1 MKKIITLSI
10 FAFAL
15 CIGAKAQTPSTQ
27 LGFYAGYAYPSQE
40 RMTAGLDL
48 GLEFRKYLHNNLY
61 FTAVFHYDEA
71 RGYSQDV
78 KHPQVDAQ
86 MSNVSY
92 EINYTTLAAGLG
104 YRLPIADRHSVY
116 VQAALGVSDINRIID
131 YNFINGIEL
140 HSKYLPSKHPFY
152 RTGLGVSGLI
162 SAGYDFKILPW
173 AALGLQYS
181 LMIPDKYVTHGLS
194 AKLSVLFN

>member
-15 CIGAKAQTPSTQ
+15 CVGVKAQTPSTQ
-27 LGFYAGYAYPSQE
+27 LGFYAGYAYSSQKGI
-40 RMTAGLDL
+40 TPGLDL
-48 GLEFRKYLHNNLY
+48 GFEFRKYLQNNVY
-61 FTAVFHYDEA
+61 FTALFHYDEA
-71 RGYSQDV
+71 RGYPQDMR
-78 KHPQVDAQ
+78 HPQVDAL
-86 MSNVSY
+86 MRNVSY
-92 EINYTTLAAGLG
+92 NINYTTLAAGLG
-104 YRLPIADRHSVY
+104 YRLPIANRHSVY
-116 VQAALGVSDINRIID
+116 AQAALGLSDVNRIIH
-131 YNFINGIEL
+131 YNIIDDSEL
-140 HSKYLPSKHPFY
+140 QSKYPPSKHPFY